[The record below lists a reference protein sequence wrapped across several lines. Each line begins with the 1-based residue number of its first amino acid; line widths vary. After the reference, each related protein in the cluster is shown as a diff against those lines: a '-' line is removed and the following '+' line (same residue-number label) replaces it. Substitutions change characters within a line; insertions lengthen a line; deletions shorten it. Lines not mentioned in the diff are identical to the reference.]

1 MAGKKREEEAEED
14 ERVGERQTVAQAH
27 YFNEGRGQGG
37 MYMHVRLY
45 GTANCRVSGCMKR

>member
-14 ERVGERQTVAQAH
+14 ERVGECQTVARAH
-27 YFNEGRGQGG
+27 YFNEGREGG
-37 MYMHVRLY
+37 VYMHVRLY